1 MPPRHQVRGGIRWLV
16 NALGERDATSSPD
29 RFRMPVIRASVAG
42 KPYSF
47 LLDTGGQY
55 CVISDAEL
63 GLWRKQY
70 PDRSHVDGVY
80 GPANMQIGQF
90 ETRLTMLREHRSIRH
105 VQARLAHEA
114 PHGDILHMN
123 ATAMDTLVF
132 IFEPA
137 FIR

>member
-1 MPPRHQVRGGIRWLV
+1 MG
-16 NALGERDATSSPD
+16 
-29 RFRMPVIRASVAG
+29 FM
-42 KPYSF
+42 
-47 LLDTGGQY
+47 
-55 CVISDAEL
+55 
-63 GLWRKQY
+63 
-70 PDRSHVDGVY
+70 
-80 GPANMQIGQF
+80 GPANMQIGQL